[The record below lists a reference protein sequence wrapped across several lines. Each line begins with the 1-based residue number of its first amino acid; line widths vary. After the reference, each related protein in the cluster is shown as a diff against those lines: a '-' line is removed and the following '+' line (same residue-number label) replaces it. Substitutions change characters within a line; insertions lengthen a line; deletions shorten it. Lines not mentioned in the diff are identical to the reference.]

1 MSPNHI
7 RGTLGSANQLI
18 LNVGILA
25 ALVFGIPLIDAPGGW
40 RWMFG
45 IGLIPPTLQFIGLF
59 FCKETPQFLLSA
71 NKGAEAKDV
80 LQKIYG
86 RVDVNSEFEQM
97 EQSYEESL
105 KQGKAKCSEL
115 CKPAFLKPLV
125 VGVGIMLVQQFT
137 GINSVIYFSSNIFKS
152 AGFDSTA
159 MATLASILVAIA
171 NIIATCVAL
180 YLVDR
185 KGRRVLLLV
194 SLSGMAVFISLLG
207 MTFAVPAVS
216 TSSIKPVFSV
226 TCTILYA
233 IFFAFGTG
241 PLPWVIT
248 SEIFSQRYRS
258 MAVAI
263 ATASNWLSNF
273 VIGQTFLP
281 ITTAIGIGETFWIF
295 GGICI
300 LAVIFVA
307 LRVPET
313 KGKSFDEIEKLFTK

>member
-1 MSPNHI
+1 
-7 RGTLGSANQLI
+7 
-18 LNVGILA
+18 
-25 ALVFGIPLIDAPGGW
+25 
-40 RWMFG
+40 
-45 IGLIPPTLQFIGLF
+45 
-59 FCKETPQFLLSA
+59 
-71 NKGAEAKDV
+71 
-80 LQKIYG
+80 
-86 RVDVNSEFEQM
+86 
-97 EQSYEESL
+97 
-105 KQGKAKCSEL
+105 
-115 CKPAFLKPLV
+115 
-125 VGVGIMLVQQFT
+125 MLVQQFT

-152 AGFDSTA
+152 AGFESTA

-216 TSSIKPVFSV
+216 DSSIKPGFSV

-281 ITTAIGIGETFWIF
+281 ITTAIGIGQTFWIF